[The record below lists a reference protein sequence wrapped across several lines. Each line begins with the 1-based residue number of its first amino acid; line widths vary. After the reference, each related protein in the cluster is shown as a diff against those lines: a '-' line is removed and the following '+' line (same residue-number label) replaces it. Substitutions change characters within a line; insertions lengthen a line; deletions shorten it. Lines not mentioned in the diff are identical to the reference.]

1 MEFII
6 WIVFVTIT
14 IVGHGLMWLIPIS
27 NPIWRVG
34 LSAYSQVCI
43 NILCIYIFRQYLCNA
58 NKIQLFS
65 KKSRKCYIWAILIG
79 IGVCLGHRLFFLI
92 FWNFVE
98 QSLQEIEEAV
108 ITIQNQEL
116 FYTTVPGMLYEA
128 LLAPITEE
136 VYCRGIIFT
145 VARQKRG
152 SLYAIIISSILFAL
166 VHFNGVQFI
175 SALFMGVVI
184 GYAIILT
191 DNVYIGIVIHIAN
204 NAFSILNGFIL
215 KKIKGIDYGY
225 ALTSISLGIILLILG
240 FLMLWFGAYREKKY
254 KMVR

>member
-1 MEFII
+1 MEFMI
-6 WIVFVTIT
+6 WIVLMTIT

-27 NPIWRVG
+27 NPLWRIG

-43 NILCIYIFRQYLCNA
+43 NILCIYIFRQYLCNTTA
-58 NKIQLFS
+58 ARLLS
-65 KKSRKCYIWAILIG
+65 KKNLKYCMWAIVIG
-79 IGVCLGHRLFFLI
+79 IGVCLGHRIFFLF

-98 QSLQEIEEAV
+98 QSLEEIGEAV
-108 ITIQNQEL
+108 ITIQDQAI

-128 LLAPITEE
+128 LLAPVTEE
-136 VYCRGIIFT
+136 IFCRGIIFP

-152 SLYAIIISSILFAL
+152 NLYAVIVSSILFAL

-191 DNVYIGIVIHIAN
+191 DNVYIGVVIHAVN
-204 NAFSILNGFIL
+204 NSFSIFNRDILN
-215 KKIKGIDYGY
+215 KIWGLDYGH
-225 ALTSISLGIILLILG
+225 ALVSIFIGIILFIFG
-240 FLMLWFGAYREKKY
+240 VLMLRRESY
-254 KMVR
+254 KDKGFI